1 MDEIKHPAKVDYK
14 AGFDEAMTQLNAE
27 IKENAILTAERDA
40 LKVKLA
46 EYEGEN
52 KRWHSFEIV
61 QAIVKERDLLSKQL
75 EMAREA
81 MLDVDNL
88 YPNTALANALAALAQ
103 PDNLYKDVSDKE
115 TQ

>member
-46 EYEGEN
+46 EYGRTRRECGRGLRATAADPPAARSDWWSRRRS
-52 KRWHSFEIV
+52 RWFSS
-61 QAIVKERDLLSKQL
+61 R
-75 EMAREA
+75 ARCA
-81 MLDVDNL
+81 RG
-88 YPNTALANALAALAQ
+88 
-103 PDNLYKDVSDKE
+103 
-115 TQ
+115 